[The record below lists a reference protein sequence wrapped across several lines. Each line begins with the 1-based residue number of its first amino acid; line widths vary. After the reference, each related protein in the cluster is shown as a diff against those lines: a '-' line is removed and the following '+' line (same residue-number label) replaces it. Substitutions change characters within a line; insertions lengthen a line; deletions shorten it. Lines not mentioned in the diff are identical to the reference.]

1 MIISVRR
8 SLSKHMAPVTLPIRL
23 SQLHT
28 RTYVFSMTL
37 GIICRSTFDF

>member
-28 RTYVFSMTL
+28 YVFSMTL